1 MLPASAQ
8 NATDILAKTA
18 SVYKQSGGISASFVI
33 HTRAEQLSESFQ
45 GTIHIKGD
53 KFALITPDMKTW
65 YDGATQW
72 TYMEHTEEVN
82 ITTPEGDE
90 LRFTN
95 PAILIGSYQKD
106 FTADYK
112 GESTAGNGKLA
123 YNIELTPKKKTDIV
137 KVELQIEKLS
147 SLPARI
153 TVLSKNKTSHT
164 IQISDVKTNINRPD
178 NFFSFPKAEY
188 PNVEMIDL
196 RL

>member
-1 MLPASAQ
+1 
-8 NATDILAKTA
+8 
-18 SVYKQSGGISASFVI
+18 VI
-33 HTRAEQLSESFQ
+33 HTRSEHLSESFR

-53 KFALITPDMKTW
+53 KFALITPDIKTW

-95 PAILIGSYQKD
+95 PAILLGSYQKD
-106 FTADYK
+106 FTAAYK
-112 GESTAGNGKLA
+112 GESTAGNGKPA

-137 KVELQIEKLS
+137 KVELQIEKFS
-147 SLPARI
+147 GLPSRI
-153 TVLSKNKTSHT
+153 TVQSKNKTSNT
-164 IQISDVKTNINRPD
+164 IQISDVKTNINHPD
-178 NFFSFPKAEY
+178 DSFSFPKAEY
-188 PNVEMIDL
+188 PNAEIIDL